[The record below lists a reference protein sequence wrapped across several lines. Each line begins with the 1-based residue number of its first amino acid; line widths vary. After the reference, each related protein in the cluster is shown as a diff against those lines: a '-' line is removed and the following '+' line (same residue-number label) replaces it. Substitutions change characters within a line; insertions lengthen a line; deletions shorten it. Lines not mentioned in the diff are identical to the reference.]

1 MKYFKTLLFL
11 IFLNVSVNASMLLD
25 SNSYCIEDFYVKAG
39 SFYYLRSDNNTW
51 YSTTTDNQVATIKP
65 NFIYSA
71 STQRCTP
78 NAAFIL
84 GMQETEYNF
93 LLGLVG
99 LIFGAV
105 FLFFTTQIFINVGG
119 KR

>member
-1 MKYFKTLLFL
+1 MKYLISLFL
-11 IFLNVSVNASMLLD
+11 TLTFLNASMLHD
-25 SNSYCIEDFYVKAG
+25 GIDYCIEDFYSKNG

-51 YSTTTDNQVATIKP
+51 YSTTTDNQVVKIIP
-65 NFIYSA
+65 NFTFNS
-71 STQRCTP
+71 STNECHP
-78 NAAFIL
+78 NASFIL

-105 FLFFTTQIFINVGG
+105 FMFFTIQIFSTVGG
-119 KR
+119 RK